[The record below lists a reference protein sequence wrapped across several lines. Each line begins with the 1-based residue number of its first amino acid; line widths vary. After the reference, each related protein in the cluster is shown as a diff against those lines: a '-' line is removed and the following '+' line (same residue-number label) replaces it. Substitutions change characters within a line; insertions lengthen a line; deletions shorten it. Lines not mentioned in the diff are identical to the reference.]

1 MNNFLTFIDGPLQGT
16 ILQAEYAT
24 GLVVLSYVVAAFAA
38 YTALDFTGRVRQS
51 NRLRGSALGWLAGG
65 ATAMGAGIWGMHF
78 IGMLAWRLPL
88 PVSYDVSI
96 TLASLAVAVVLS
108 GFALSLVSRKA
119 LPTARLLG
127 GGIVMGLGVVT
138 MHYTG
143 MAAIH
148 MEAMLAYS
156 RGWFTLSVLNAI
168 VCSTVALWLVFRI
181 GTATTSLRN
190 DAFKISA
197 ALFMGLAIAG
207 MHYTAMYAGVC
218 TAAQPVGSA
227 IAPLDPGLQQLV
239 IIGVALLIGSV
250 VTAVW
255 VQNRVV
261 SSRQRASE
269 RRLALVMDN
278 VPAMIAYVDV
288 AERYGFVNKAF
299 AHWVGCEQEDI
310 IGRKTGEVR
319 KNGARAQTDA
329 AQTDGAR
336 AQADGAR
343 AQGDPDAEHSLH
355 ALAPIELR
363 RLRNGQRIRYERHT
377 ATADG
382 HDRYT
387 DIELLP
393 EIDDVGIFK
402 GYYVL
407 ATDVTHRKESEEG
420 LRAAKDAAE
429 NADRTKSRFLA
440 SMSHEIRTP
449 MNGVL
454 GMAELLLGTHL
465 DERQRRFAE
474 AIQRS
479 GNSLLGII
487 NDILDFS
494 KIEAGR
500 LELDRTEFD
509 LHELCA
515 EVIALLAEAAQA
527 KKVRL
532 VCDFDPALAYGFVGD
547 PLRIRQ
553 ILTNLVGNAV
563 KFTECGSVTVEV
575 RQAPPEMLRTPPEE
589 GECGVYVSVR
599 DTGIGM
605 DDETIQRLFTAFT
618 QADAT
623 TTRRFGG
630 TGLGLAI
637 SKQLAEMMGGAIGA
651 QSQPG
656 EGSTFWFTLCLGAGA
671 AGSNRTLR
679 DAQLAGL
686 RALIVEDNPTNR
698 SILEHQLSV
707 MGMRL
712 DAAHNGE
719 RALEL
724 LRVAAASETAY
735 DVALIDRRMPRMD
748 GVRLLEEIRRDPAL
762 SGLKTIMLSSPDCAG
777 EATEARAA
785 GVDAYLVKPVSF
797 PQLART
803 VRGVF
808 GMADG
813 AVVEVQARPQSIF
826 RGVRVL
832 LAEDNFVNREIG
844 VAMLEALGCAADCAG
859 NGREAVAEVAAR
871 YYDLVLMDCQMP
883 ELDGFAATSA
893 IREHEAAGELP
904 AADGEPVPRRLPIV
918 ALTANAMRGDRERCL
933 QAGMDDYLAKPFSR
947 DQLRE
952 LLLRWLQ
959 PRADDEGTGAGA
971 HGGEVAVEGPVLDPA
986 ALEAIREL
994 QRPGQPQLV
1003 ARIVGAYHEE
1013 SPRLLSELK
1022 RAAQAQ
1028 DGDALARAAHSLRS
1042 SSANLG
1048 ASRLAV
1054 LCKQIES
1061 SARDQRLAGAEG
1073 LLEALENEYRKV
1085 SAALREAA

>member
-1 MNNFLTFIDGPLQGT
+1 MKNFLTFIDGPLPGT
-16 ILQAEYAT
+16 ILHAEYDL

-38 YTALDFTGRVRQS
+38 YTALDFTARVRQS
-51 NRLRGSALGWLAGG
+51 TRLRGSALGWLAGG
-65 ATAMGAGIWGMHF
+65 AAAMGAGIWGMHF

-88 PVSYDVSI
+88 PVGYDVSM
-96 TLASLAVAVVLS
+96 TLASLAVAIVLS
-108 GFALSLVSRKA
+108 GFALSLVSRAK
-119 LPTARLLG
+119 LPTLRLLG

-148 MEAMLAYS
+148 MDAIIVYS
-156 RGWFTLSVLNAI
+156 RGWFALSVLNAI

-181 GTATTSLRN
+181 GAAATSLRH
-190 DAFKISA
+190 DGLKLAA

-218 TAAQPVGSA
+218 TAAQPPGEG
-227 IAPLDPGLQQLV
+227 IAPIDPRLQRLV
-239 IIGVALLIGSV
+239 IAGVALLIGSV
-250 VTAVW
+250 VAAVW

-261 SSRQRASE
+261 SSRQLASE
-269 RRLALVMDN
+269 RRLALIMDN
-278 VPAMIAYVDV
+278 VPAMIAYVDA

-299 AHWVGCEQEDI
+299 AQWMGCEPEDI
-310 IGRKTGEVR
+310 IGCETGET
-319 KNGARAQTDA
+319 KQGTAGADTAQDA
-329 AQTDGAR
+329 AHG
-336 AQADGAR
+336 
-343 AQGDPDAEHSLH
+343 LH
-355 ALAPIELR
+355 RLATVELR
-363 RLRNGQRIRYERHT
+363 RLRKGQRVRYERHSVD
-377 ATADG
+377 AGGQDRFADV
-382 HDRYT
+382 
-387 DIELLP
+387 ELLP
-393 EIDDVGIFK
+393 EIDQAGIFK

-407 ATDVTHRKESEEG
+407 ATDVTHRKAAEQG

-429 NADRTKSRFLA
+429 NADKTKSRFLA

-474 AIQRS
+474 AIHRS

-509 LHELCA
+509 FHELCG
-515 EVIALLAEAAQA
+515 EVIALLAEPAQA
-527 KKVRL
+527 KKVRI
-532 VCDFDPALAYGFVGD
+532 VCDFDPTLPHVFVGD

-553 ILTNLVGNAV
+553 VLTNLVGNAV
-563 KFTECGSVTVEV
+563 KFTERGAVTVEV
-575 RQAPPEMLRTPPEE
+575 RHAPPEMLRTPPEE
-589 GECGVYVSVR
+589 GECGVYVNVR

-618 QADAT
+618 QADASM
-623 TTRRFGG
+623 TRRFGG

-651 QSQPG
+651 QSRPG
-656 EGSTFWFTLCLGAGA
+656 EGSTFWFTLCLSAGS
-671 AGSNRTLR
+671 AGSNRPLR
-679 DAQLAGL
+679 DAQLAGI

-724 LRVAAASETAY
+724 LRTAVASGSPY
-735 DVALIDRRMPRMD
+735 DLALVDRRMPRMD
-748 GVRLLEEIRRDPAL
+748 GVQLVEQIRSEPGL
-762 SGLKTIMLSSPDCAG
+762 SGLRTLMLSSPDCAG

-797 PQLART
+797 ARLARSI
-803 VRGVF
+803 RGVL
-808 GMADG
+808 GMADDG
-813 AVVEVQARPQSIF
+813 AAAPQARAATALH
-826 RGVRVL
+826 GVRVL

-844 VAMLEALGCAADCAG
+844 VAMLQALGCTVDCAG
-859 NGREAVAEVAAR
+859 NGREAVAEASAR

-883 ELDGFAATSA
+883 DLDGFGATSA
-893 IREHEAAGELP
+893 IREREASGELP
-904 AADGEPVPRRLPIV
+904 ACHGPAAPQRLPIV

-933 QAGMDDYLAKPFSR
+933 QAGMDDYLAKPFSQE
-947 DQLRE
+947 QLRE
-952 LLLRWLQ
+952 LLERWVQ
-959 PRADDEGTGAGA
+959 ARCAEATSADTV
-971 HGGEVAVEGPVLDPA
+971 HPGEVVVEGPVLDPA
-986 ALEAIREL
+986 ALDAIREL

-1013 SPRLLSELK
+1013 SPRLLSELR

-1028 DGDALARAAHSLRS
+1028 DLDAIARAAHSLRS

-1048 ASRLAV
+1048 AARIAV
-1054 LCKQIES
+1054 LCKQLES
-1061 SARDQRLAGAEG
+1061 SARERQLAGAQA
-1073 LLEALENEYRKV
+1073 LLAALENEYRKV

>member
-1 MNNFLTFIDGPLQGT
+1 MKNFLTFMDGPLQGT
-16 ILQAEYAT
+16 ILQAEYAPE
-24 GLVVLSYVVAAFAA
+24 LVALSYVVAAFAA
-38 YTALDFTGRVRQS
+38 YTALDFTARVHQS
-51 NRLRGSALGWLAGG
+51 SRLRGSALAWLAGG
-65 ATAMGAGIWGMHF
+65 ATAMGSGIWGMHF

-88 PVSYDVSI
+88 PVAYDVSI
-96 TLASLAVAVVLS
+96 TLASLAVAIVLS

-127 GGIVMGLGVVT
+127 GGILMGLGVVT

-181 GTATTSLRN
+181 GAATTSLRN
-190 DAFKISA
+190 DALKVAA
-197 ALFMGLAIAG
+197 ALFMGFAIAG

-218 TAAQPVGSA
+218 TSAQPVGDA
-227 IAPLDPGLQQLV
+227 IAPIDPGLQRLV
-239 IIGVALLIGSV
+239 VIGVALLIGSV
-250 VTAVW
+250 VAAVW

-269 RRLALVMDN
+269 RRLALIMDN
-278 VPAMIAYVDV
+278 VPAMIAYVDA

-299 AHWVGCEQEDI
+299 AQWVGCEQDDI

-319 KNGARAQTDA
+319 QNAGH
-329 AQTDGAR
+329 
-336 AQADGAR
+336 ADIGP
-343 AQGDPDAEHSLH
+343 DPEHGLH
-355 ALAPIELR
+355 GLAPIELL
-363 RLRNGQRIRYERHT
+363 RLRKGKRIRYERH
-377 ATADG
+377 AAG
-382 HDRYT
+382 AGGQDRYA

-393 EIDDVGIFK
+393 ELDDAGIFK
-402 GYYVL
+402 GYYLL
-407 ATDVTHRKESEEG
+407 ATEVTHRKAAEED

-465 DERQRRFAE
+465 DERQRRFAD
-474 AIQRS
+474 AIHRS
-479 GNSLLGII
+479 GNALLGII

-500 LELDRTEFD
+500 LELDRAEFD
-509 LHELCA
+509 LHELCG

-532 VCDFDPALAYGFVGD
+532 VCDFDPALPHAFVGD

-553 ILTNLVGNAV
+553 ILTNLVGNAA
-563 KFTECGSVTVEV
+563 KFTERGSVTVEV
-575 RQAPPEMLRTPPEE
+575 RPAPPEMLRTPPEE
-589 GECGVYVSVR
+589 GECGIYVSVR

-618 QADAT
+618 QADASM
-623 TTRRFGG
+623 TRRFGG

-651 QSQPG
+651 QSRPG
-656 EGSTFWFTLCLGAGA
+656 EGSTFWFTLCLGAAA
-671 AGSNRTLR
+671 AGANRPLR

-712 DAAHNGE
+712 DATHNGE

-724 LRVAAASETAY
+724 LRTAAASGSAY
-735 DVALIDRRMPRMD
+735 DLALVDRRMPRMD
-748 GVRLLEEIRRDPAL
+748 GVRLVEEIRREPAL
-762 SGLKTIMLSSPDCAG
+762 SGLKTVMLSSPDCAG
-777 EATEARAA
+777 EITEARAA

-808 GMADG
+808 GMADNP
-813 AVVEVQARPQSIF
+813 APELQARPQTIF
-826 RGVRVL
+826 RGVCVL

-859 NGREAVAEVAAR
+859 NGREAVAEAAAR

-893 IREHEAAGELP
+893 IREREAAGELP
-904 AADGEPVPRRLPIV
+904 AADGQPAPRRLPIV

-933 QAGMDDYLAKPFSR
+933 QAGMDDYLAKPFSQ

-952 LLLRWLQ
+952 LLERWVQ
-959 PRADDEGTGAGA
+959 PRDDEGTSTDAA
-971 HGGEVAVEGPVLDPA
+971 HRGEVAVEGPVLDPA
-986 ALEAIREL
+986 ALDAIREL

-1028 DGDALARAAHSLRS
+1028 DSDALARAAHSLRS

-1054 LCKQIES
+1054 LCKQLES
-1061 SARDQRLAGAEG
+1061 SARDERLAGAEG